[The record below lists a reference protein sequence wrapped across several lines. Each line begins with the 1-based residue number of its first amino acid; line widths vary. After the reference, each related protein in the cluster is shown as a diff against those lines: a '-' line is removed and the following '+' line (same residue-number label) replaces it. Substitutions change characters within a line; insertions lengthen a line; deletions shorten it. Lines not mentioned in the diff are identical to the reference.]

1 MSSFKY
7 ADVLASVSISKGV
20 ARLDFG
26 MHSDPDDESIEGI
39 SSVAQVAMPL
49 DGMIRMYNTLSQVVE
64 RLQNDGVLVKQEQ
77 DDNST
82 TTPELTISDHNKN

>member
-26 MHSDPDDESIEGI
+26 LHIDPEDESLEGVE
-39 SSVAQVAMPL
+39 SVSKVCLPL
-49 DGMIRMYNTLSQVVE
+49 DGLIRMYNTLSQVVE
-64 RLQNDGVLVKQEQ
+64 RLQEDGVLVKQDN
-77 DDNST
+77 DDSDATLSVND
-82 TTPELTISDHNKN
+82 ISKN